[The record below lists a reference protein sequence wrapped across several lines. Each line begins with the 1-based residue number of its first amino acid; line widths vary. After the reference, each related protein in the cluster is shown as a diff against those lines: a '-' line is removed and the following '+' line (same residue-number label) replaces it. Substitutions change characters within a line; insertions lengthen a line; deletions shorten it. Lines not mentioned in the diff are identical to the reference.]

1 MPRKG
6 KPVEGEGEPPV
17 HQLGETVDAGWLL
30 GRLVDEATADIADLY
45 DGEGK
50 LKPVDEWPAV
60 WRQGLVQ
67 GVEIEERFEG
77 RGNARE
83 QVGFVKKIRLSDRLK
98 RLELI
103 GKHIG
108 VKALEGTG
116 RGKGVEGLGG
126 RLGGGAKRLEGE
138 GE

>member
-6 KPVEGEGEPPV
+6 K
-17 HQLGETVDAGWLL
+17 VDADWLL

-60 WRQGLVQ
+60 WRQGLIQ

-108 VKALEGTG
+108 VKAFEETV
-116 RGKGVEGLGG
+116 RVKGLDGLGE
-126 RLGGGAKRLEGE
+126 RLARAAKRLEE

>member
-1 MPRKG
+1 VPRKG
-6 KPVEGEGEPPV
+6 NKGEGDPAV
-17 HQLGETVDAGWLL
+17 GKVDAGWLL

-45 DGEGK
+45 DGEGR
-50 LKPVDEWPAV
+50 LKPVDEWPEV

-83 QVGFVKKIRLSDRLK
+83 QVGFVKKVRLSDRLK

-108 VKALEGTG
+108 VKAFEETV
-116 RGKGVEGLGG
+116 RVKGLEGLGE
-126 RLGGGAKRLEGE
+126 RLARARKRLAEEGE
-138 GE
+138 

>member
-6 KPVEGEGEPPV
+6 KEAKGDPAAGK
-17 HQLGETVDAGWLL
+17 VDAGWLL

-45 DGEGK
+45 DAEGR
-50 LKPVDEWPAV
+50 LKPIADWPEV

-83 QVGFVKKIRLSDRLK
+83 QVGFVKKVRLSDRLK

-108 VKALEGTG
+108 VKAFEETV
-116 RGKGVEGLGG
+116 RVKGLEGLGE
-126 RLGGGAKRLEGE
+126 RLMRARKRLAEEGE
-138 GE
+138 

>member
-6 KPVEGEGEPPV
+6 NKGEGDPAV
-17 HQLGETVDAGWLL
+17 GKVDAGWLL

-45 DGEGK
+45 DGEGR
-50 LKPVDEWPAV
+50 LKPVDEWPEV

-83 QVGFVKKIRLSDRLK
+83 QVGFVKKVRLSDRLK

-108 VKALEGTG
+108 VKAFEETV
-116 RGKGVEGLGG
+116 RVKGLEGLGE
-126 RLGGGAKRLEGE
+126 RLARARKRLAEEGK
-138 GE
+138 

>member
-1 MPRKG
+1 MPRKV
-6 KPVEGEGEPPV
+6 KPPEVENEPAGEK
-17 HQLGETVDAGWLL
+17 VDAGWLL
-30 GRLVDEATADIADLY
+30 ARLVDEACADIADLY

-50 LKPVDEWPAV
+50 LKPVDEWPEV
-60 WRQGLVQ
+60 WRQGLIQ

-77 RGNARE
+77 RGNGRE

-108 VKALEGTG
+108 VKAFEETV
-116 RGKGVEGLGG
+116 RVKGLDGLGE
-126 RLGGGAKRLEGE
+126 RLTRAAKRLEE

>member
-6 KPVEGEGEPPV
+6 NKGEGDPAA
-17 HQLGETVDAGWLL
+17 GKVDAGWLL

-45 DGEGK
+45 DGEGR
-50 LKPVDEWPAV
+50 LKPVDEWPEV
-60 WRQGLVQ
+60 WRRGLVQ

-83 QVGFVKKIRLSDRLK
+83 QVGFVKKVRLSDRLK

-108 VKALEGTG
+108 VKAFEETV
-116 RGKGVEGLGG
+116 RVKGLEGLGE
-126 RLGGGAKRLEGE
+126 RLARARKRLTEEGK
-138 GE
+138 

>member
-1 MPRKG
+1 VRREAT
-6 KPVEGEGEPPV
+6 EGESA
-17 HQLGETVDAGWLL
+17 DAAWLL
-30 GRLVDEATADIADLY
+30 RRLIDEASADIADLY

-50 LKPVDEWPAV
+50 LKPVAEWPEV
-60 WRQGLVQ
+60 WRQGLVL
-67 GVEIEERFEG
+67 GLEIEERFEG

-108 VKALEGTG
+108 VKAFEEMV
-116 RGKGVEGLGG
+116 RVKGLEGLGE
-126 RLGGGAKRLEGE
+126 RLARAAKRLAEEGE
-138 GE
+138 

>member
-1 MPRKG
+1 MPRKRNEARSQ
-6 KPVEGEGEPPV
+6 PVDDA
-17 HQLGETVDAGWLL
+17 VDAGWLL

-45 DGEGK
+45 DGEGR
-50 LKPVDEWPAV
+50 LKPVDEWPEV

-83 QVGFVKKIRLSDRLK
+83 QVGFVKKVRLSDRLK

-108 VKALEGTG
+108 VKAFEETV
-116 RGKGVEGLGG
+116 RVKGLEGLGE
-126 RLGGGAKRLEGE
+126 RLARARKRLAEEGK
-138 GE
+138 

>member
-6 KPVEGEGEPPV
+6 KDDEGTGEPPV
-17 HQLGETVDAGWLL
+17 DQLGERIDAGWLL
-30 GRLVDEATADIADLY
+30 ARLVDEATADIADLY

-60 WRQGLVQ
+60 WRQGLIQ

-108 VKALEGTG
+108 VKAFEETV
-116 RGKGVEGLGG
+116 RVKGLDGLGE
-126 RLGGGAKRLEGE
+126 RLARAAKRLEE

>member
-6 KPVEGEGEPPV
+6 NKGEGDPAA
-17 HQLGETVDAGWLL
+17 GKVDAGWLL

-45 DGEGK
+45 DGEGR
-50 LKPVDEWPAV
+50 LKPVDEWPEV

-83 QVGFVKKIRLSDRLK
+83 QVGFVKKVRLSDRLK

-108 VKALEGTG
+108 VKAFEETV
-116 RGKGVEGLGG
+116 RVKGLEGLGE
-126 RLGGGAKRLEGE
+126 RLARARKRLAEEGD
-138 GE
+138 G

>member
-1 MPRKG
+1 MPRKRNEA
-6 KPVEGEGEPPV
+6 KSQPVDDA
-17 HQLGETVDAGWLL
+17 VDAGWLL

-45 DGEGK
+45 DGEGR
-50 LKPVDEWPAV
+50 LKPVDEWPEV
-60 WRQGLVQ
+60 WRRGLVQ

-83 QVGFVKKIRLSDRLK
+83 QVGFVKKVRLSDRLK

-108 VKALEGTG
+108 VKAFEETV
-116 RGKGVEGLGG
+116 RVKGLEGLGE
-126 RLGGGAKRLEGE
+126 RLARARKRLTEEGK
-138 GE
+138 

>member
-1 MPRKG
+1 MPRKRNEARSQ
-6 KPVEGEGEPPV
+6 PVDDA
-17 HQLGETVDAGWLL
+17 VDAGWLL

-45 DGEGK
+45 DREGR
-50 LKPVDEWPAV
+50 LKPVDEWPEV
-60 WRQGLVQ
+60 WRRGLVQ

-83 QVGFVKKIRLSDRLK
+83 QVGFVKKVRLSDRLK

-108 VKALEGTG
+108 VKAFEETV
-116 RGKGVEGLGG
+116 RVKGLEGLGE
-126 RLGGGAKRLEGE
+126 RLARARKRLTEEGK
-138 GE
+138 

>member
-6 KPVEGEGEPPV
+6 NKGEGDPAV
-17 HQLGETVDAGWLL
+17 GKVDAGWLL

-45 DGEGK
+45 DGEGR
-50 LKPVDEWPAV
+50 LKPVDEWPEV

-83 QVGFVKKIRLSDRLK
+83 QVGFVKKVRLSDRLK

-108 VKALEGTG
+108 VKAFEETV
-116 RGKGVEGLGG
+116 RVKGLEGLGE
-126 RLGGGAKRLEGE
+126 RLARARKRLAEEGE
-138 GE
+138 

>member
-6 KPVEGEGEPPV
+6 NKGEGDPAV
-17 HQLGETVDAGWLL
+17 GKVDAGWLL

-45 DGEGK
+45 DGEGR
-50 LKPVDEWPAV
+50 LKPVDEWPEV
-60 WRQGLVQ
+60 WRLGLVQ
-67 GVEIEERFEG
+67 GVEIEARFEG

-83 QVGFVKKIRLSDRLK
+83 QVGFVKKVRLSDRLK

-108 VKALEGTG
+108 VKAFEETV
-116 RGKGVEGLGG
+116 RVKGLEGLGE
-126 RLGGGAKRLEGE
+126 RLARARKRLAEEGK
-138 GE
+138 

>member
-1 MPRKG
+1 MPRKRNEARSQ
-6 KPVEGEGEPPV
+6 PVDDA
-17 HQLGETVDAGWLL
+17 VDAGWLL

-45 DGEGK
+45 DGEGR
-50 LKPVDEWPAV
+50 LKPVDEWPEV

-83 QVGFVKKIRLSDRLK
+83 QVGFVKKVRLSDRLK

-108 VKALEGTG
+108 VKAFEETV
-116 RGKGVEGLGG
+116 RVKGLEGLGE
-126 RLGGGAKRLEGE
+126 RLARARKRLAEE
-138 GE
+138 E

>member
-6 KPVEGEGEPPV
+6 NKGEGDPAV
-17 HQLGETVDAGWLL
+17 GKVDAGWLL

-45 DGEGK
+45 DGEGR
-50 LKPVDEWPAV
+50 LKPVDEWPEV
-60 WRQGLVQ
+60 WRQGLIQ

-83 QVGFVKKIRLSDRLK
+83 QVGFVKKVRLSDRLK

-108 VKALEGTG
+108 VKAFEETV
-116 RGKGVEGLGG
+116 RVKGLEGLGE
-126 RLGGGAKRLEGE
+126 RLARARKRLAEEGD
-138 GE
+138 G